1 MVRFLHTADWQLGMA
16 RHYLGAEAQP
26 RFAAA
31 RTAAIRT
38 IGALAVEQG
47 CAFVVVCG
55 DVFETNQVDR
65 QVVVRALDAMA
76 ATPSVT
82 FYLLPGNHDP
92 LDAGSV
98 FRSPTFTMHQ
108 PPNVVVL
115 TEAGPRL
122 VAPGVELVAAPW
134 RSKRPL
140 ADLVAAATAGL
151 PADGTLRIA
160 VGHGAV
166 DHLSPDDADPALILV
181 ASLEAALAEGRI
193 HYVAL
198 GDRHS
203 TTAVGRTGRAWYSGS
218 PEPTDFREDD
228 AGNVLVVELDAASIR
243 VTPHHVG
250 TWRFLRHDAEVTGD
264 ADLDLLAAVLD
275 AVEDKART
283 IVRLGLVGQLS
294 LREKARLDTLLAH
307 RADLFAS
314 LEGWERR
321 IDLVVLPDEADFD
334 SLELSGFAKDAL
346 ADLQALGEGSGPDAL
361 VAQDALSLLFRI
373 SRAAA

>member
-115 TEAGPRL
+115 TEAGRRL

>member
-1 MVRFLHTADWQLGMA
+1 
-16 RHYLGAEAQP
+16 
-26 RFAAA
+26 
-31 RTAAIRT
+31 
-38 IGALAVEQG
+38 
-47 CAFVVVCG
+47 
-55 DVFETNQVDR
+55 
-65 QVVVRALDAMA
+65 
-76 ATPSVT
+76 
-82 FYLLPGNHDP
+82 
-92 LDAGSV
+92 
-98 FRSPTFTMHQ
+98 MHQ
-108 PPNVVVL
+108 PANVVVL
-115 TEAGPRL
+115 SEAGPRS

-140 ADLVAAATAGL
+140 TDLVAASTSGL

-166 DHLSPDDADPALILV
+166 DHLSPDDANPALIEV
-181 ASLEAALAEGRI
+181 ASFEAALADGRL

-203 TTAVGRTGRAWYSGS
+203 TTAVGRTGRAWYSGA

-228 AGNVLVVELDAASIR
+228 AGNVLVVDLDAAAVT
-243 VTPHHVG
+243 VTPHRVG

-294 LREKARLDTLLAH
+294 LAEKARLDALLAH
-307 RADLFAS
+307 RVDLFAS

-346 ADLQALGEGSGPDAL
+346 ADLQALGEASGPVAL
-361 VAQDALSLLFRI
+361 VAQDALALLFRI

>member
-38 IGALAVEQG
+38 LGALAVEQG
-47 CAFVVVCG
+47 CSFVVVCG

-76 ATPSVT
+76 ATPGVT

-92 LDAGSV
+92 LDAASV
-98 FRSPTFTMHQ
+98 LRSPTFTQHQ
-108 PPNVVVL
+108 PANVVVL
-115 TEAGPRL
+115 SERGPWA

-140 ADLVAAATAGL
+140 TDLVAEAAAGL

-166 DHLSPDDADPALILV
+166 DHLSPDDANPALVEV
-181 ASLEAALAEGRI
+181 AALEAALAEGRL

-203 TTAVGRTGRAWYSGS
+203 TTSVGRTGRIWYSGA
-218 PEPTDFREDD
+218 PEPTDFREDA
-228 AGNVLVVELDAASIR
+228 AGNVLVVELDATSVT
-243 VTPHHVG
+243 VTPHRVG
-250 TWRFLRHDAEVTGD
+250 TWRFLRHDAAVTGD
-264 ADLDLLAAVLD
+264 ADLDLLAATLD
-275 AVEDKART
+275 GIEDKART

-294 LREKARLDTLLAH
+294 LAEKARLDALLSH
-307 RADLFAS
+307 RVDLFAS

-334 SLELSGFAKDAL
+334 SLELSGFAKEAL
-346 ADLQALGEGSGPDAL
+346 TDLQALAEGDGPDAL
-361 VAQDALSLLFRI
+361 GAQDALALLFRI
-373 SRAAA
+373 SRSAA